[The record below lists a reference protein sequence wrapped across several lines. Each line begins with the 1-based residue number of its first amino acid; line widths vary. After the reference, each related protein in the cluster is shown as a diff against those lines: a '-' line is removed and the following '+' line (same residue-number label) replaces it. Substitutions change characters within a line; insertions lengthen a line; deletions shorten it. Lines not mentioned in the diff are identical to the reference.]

1 MNIKFPLTV
10 IAVVLFFSLAIFLPD
25 AADAR
30 GRGGGGRGR
39 GGGRYSR
46 GGPAA
51 SGGFSSRSSA
61 RRAPTRRPTTR
72 KPATREAPARQD
84 ARSQRPEKRRD
95 VRDERTDRRRDV
107 AEERQ
112 DFVEDRWDDHRHHH
126 RRRAAFA
133 TGVAVGAVASSNYV
147 TTLSCSPTI
156 VIANGGVTYY
166 NCGSIW
172 YTRGN
177 VSGEI
182 VYVVATTPAG
192 Y

>member
-10 IAVVLFFSLAIFLPD
+10 IAVVLFFFLAIFLPD

-30 GRGGGGRGR
+30 RRGGGGRS
-39 GGGRYSR
+39 GGRSRGSSRHSR

-61 RRAPTRRPTTR
+61 RRATSRQKPTAR
-72 KPATREAPARQD
+72 KPATRKAPA
-84 ARSQRPEKRRD
+84 KRD
-95 VRDERTDRRRDV
+95 VRSD
-107 AEERQ
+107 RQ
-112 DFVEDRWDDHRHHH
+112 DFVEDRWDAHRRH

-133 TGVAVGAVASSNYV
+133 TGVAVGAVARSNYV
-147 TTLSCSPTI
+147 TILSCDPTI

-172 YTRGN
+172 YMRGN

-182 VYVVATTPAG
+182 VYVVATAPAG